1 MALSPHIKITTKFT
15 NKLNTSNPLSNQ
27 LRSIDQ
33 PQFLTIQ
40 FHPTILLNLSH
51 HILVSN
57 LRKTL
62 MNTLLNLLI
71 RTRPCLLQQCL
82 VTLRQS
88 NQLTHLFHLILWTKI
103 IQSVCSLSLSIL
115 VEKTRRIYVL
125 GFLFFHTLLRT
136 FYHTD
141 PNQFRSLL
149 LPTLTLHSPQPL
161 LAYLV
166 MNPLLLLFLLPLKNR
181 YSILRVQV
189 LRILTNL
196 PPHHLFSHNP
206 TVRVNPTIFLQHL
219 NLIQ

>member
-1 MALSPHIKITTKFT
+1 
-15 NKLNTSNPLSNQ
+15 
-27 LRSIDQ
+27 
-33 PQFLTIQ
+33 
-40 FHPTILLNLSH
+40 
-51 HILVSN
+51 
-57 LRKTL
+57 
-62 MNTLLNLLI
+62 MNTLFNLLI

-103 IQSVCSLSLSIL
+103 IQSVWSLSLSIL

-141 PNQFRSLL
+141 PNQFRPLL

-196 PPHHLFSHNP
+196 PPHHFFSHNP

-219 NLIQ
+219 NLIQQSRTSRHLLLINSTNTLRILTRLLQLRNWHVSSAVLMHVHTVQVFHLVSIIHRSN